1 MKKILFM
8 MLAMALSSSF
18 VSAQRLQQK
27 LGRGVVAVNRSGSTI
42 RTNVTSAGGTN
53 TSLISWRKLAQ
64 EPEGTTYNVYRRAA
78 GTEAWTKMNST
89 PLKVTNFT
97 PSALTNNTEY
107 AVTAI
112 VNGVE
117 GEKSHPFLYKTQSW
131 PNVWFKFDF
140 DDKVIRRNDYR
151 TKFAWP
157 MDLDGN
163 GEYDAVVVD
172 RLFAGAAEVD
182 PDSDDTEVASTTS
195 HKIQAYKLDGTLL
208 WTVDMGPNVNICSG
222 QNDMVLAYDIN
233 CDGKCEVIVRSSDG
247 TRFWDKANETWGT
260 YVGGKTTGDI
270 DGDGI
275 IDYRT
280 QGKRNPPFYI
290 SVIDGITGAELTY
303 NELKYIELTEPNGGD
318 AYRRDNRA
326 DYMSAGYG
334 SMEGHY
340 GIAYLDGVHPSLI
353 MECEDRGND
362 KNHHGYVL
370 TWDFDWANGQ
380 ATNWHHSHTWVRN
393 PVRPWC
399 AEFHQIRILDSDG
412 DGCDEMWAGGYGVNP
427 AQNRYT
433 STGLEHGD
441 RFILSDIYPERP
453 GMEGYAIQQSALLG
467 QCLYDA
473 ATGERLKE
481 WYLPNIFDVAR
492 GGCMDIDPNHK
503 GYEIYSFTD
512 DYIYDSKGDATGETR
527 SQWGISTVFE
537 GLWWNADLLREE
549 LSSPGGKNYGTNLM
563 VTTVRGKSR
572 LVEFSQESNWGAEG
586 ATGTRPAFMGDIMG
600 DWREEVILA
609 HQNDTYSQGLVG
621 YTTNLSSTYSIY
633 CLQQDPHYRGDCTT
647 RGYYQHPNT
656 SFYLGVGM
664 PLPPLPPV
672 METDL
677 RYHSGNWSNGSA
689 AFTSY
694 DQKSS
699 ATYADDKSVIFD
711 ITGNNASAIEISGDV
726 NPSATYFMNPKNKDY
741 MLKGNIGG
749 EGIVVKSQQ
758 GTVTL
763 NGNLTTTGKTIVSE
777 GTFAL
782 NGTMAGELELRAKGT
797 LAGNPV
803 LNGATTFE
811 GGLNYEG
818 CRLSPG
824 TADAPFGIIT
834 VNGDLNLTGNVF
846 VEANLQTSGTVK
858 ADKVVVNGDLT
869 LKNTNTLT
877 IVPAEEVPAE
887 GEYVLME
894 CTGTLTASANKIDVR
909 GLVGLRYAVEV
920 REKQIVLVIYPTRE
934 ASLGVV
940 WTGAVNKNWDYQ
952 TNNFQIDGTPTSFVA
967 NDEVIFP
974 SDAVNKSVTL
984 TDLMVTNG
992 VRFTHDSGT
1001 YVFSG
1006 DGGFSGT
1013 GDFVMNGKG
1022 NVTLNATKSNYTG
1035 KTVLN
1040 SGTVSVKNLE
1050 MKGVESC
1057 FGAGERIEIGKA
1069 TLIINNTNAATNRNI
1084 VLTDTATINIPSGT
1098 ATIQSAVTGSKGV
1111 LLKNGAGQ
1119 LNLNYG
1125 GVNNYKA
1132 TILNAGTLSQ
1142 GAWQSTFGAAASPI
1156 HVTGNSKI
1164 QIFDSNS
1171 SSTMPNFQN
1180 AVTIDK
1186 GKTLTFNVGSR
1197 CSIRGSLL
1205 GEGTIKISFPYVRG
1219 DVYTNVSK
1227 FEGTYDVMGSRDCRF
1242 VQAMDFSKAILKMES
1257 GAYAAGYKSGSGT
1270 EQNYTHKVGS
1280 LQGAGTI
1287 GIGIWNVGYRDE
1299 DDTFAGVFNSAATVN
1314 KYGNGAWTLTGASQ
1328 GALNIYAGSVL
1339 AQNTSAPVTTG
1350 AITVRNGGLLA
1361 GTGQVQ
1367 NVTVMSGGTLGAG
1380 KSATAVGTL
1389 KVMGNL
1395 TMSSGSTLR
1404 VRTRSTATTTQSDAF
1419 NVTGSITLTSP
1430 AIDLS
1435 QQLNSN
1441 YTFTDDAE
1449 IKVFTGGGSIKV
1461 NGTVTLLPET
1471 PKPGYLWDTSALA
1484 SEGVIRVVADPT
1496 GIRELSVE
1504 NLNENDVIYD
1514 LSGRRVRTIMQSG
1527 SYIINGVKVYIKK

>member
-8 MLAMALSSSF
+8 MLAMALSSPF
-18 VSAQRLQQK
+18 ATAQRLQQK
-27 LGRGVVAVNRSGSTI
+27 LGRGVVAVYRSGGRS
-42 RTNVTSAGGTN
+42 VTSAGGTN
-53 TSLISWRKLAQ
+53 SSLISWRKLAQ
-64 EPEGTTYNVYRRAA
+64 EPEGTTYNVYKRAV
-78 GTEAWTKMNST
+78 GTEAWTKMNPT
-89 PLKVTNFT
+89 PLKVTNYT
-97 PSALTNNTEY
+97 PSSLTNNTEY

-117 GEKSHPFLYKTQSW
+117 GEKSNPFLYKTQPW

-140 DDKVIRRNDYR
+140 DDKVIKRNDYR
-151 TKFAWP
+151 TKFVWP

-182 PDSDDTEVASTTS
+182 PDSEDAEVASTTS

-290 SVIDGITGAELTY
+290 SVIEGATGAELTY
-303 NELKYIELTEPNGGD
+303 NELKYTELTEPNGGD

-353 MECEDRGND
+353 MECEDRGTD

-380 ATNWHHSHTWVRN
+380 ASNWHHSHTWVRN

-427 AQNRYT
+427 ALNRYT

-441 RFILSDIYPERP
+441 RFILSDIDPDRP

-481 WYLPNIFDVAR
+481 WYLPSIFDVAR
-492 GGCMDIDPNHK
+492 GGCMDIDPSHK

-621 YTTNLSSTYSIY
+621 YTTNLSSDYSIY

-677 RYHSGNWSNGSA
+677 RYHSGNWSNGST

-694 DQKSS
+694 DQKSA
-699 ATYADDKSVIFD
+699 ATYADGKSVLFD
-711 ITGNNASAIEISGDV
+711 ITGSNASAIEISGDV
-726 NPSATYFMNPKNKDY
+726 KPGATYFMNPKKKDY
-741 MLKGNIGG
+741 VLKGNIGG

-777 GTFAL
+777 GTLAL

-803 LNGATTFE
+803 LNGAATFE

-824 TADAPFGIIT
+824 TVDAPFGVIT
-834 VNGDLNLTGNVF
+834 VNGNLTLTGDVF
-846 VEANLQTSGTVK
+846 VEANLQTSGTVQV
-858 ADKVVVNGDLT
+858 DKVMVNGDLT

-877 IVPAEEVPAE
+877 IVPSEDVPAE
-887 GEYVLME
+887 GEYVLLE
-894 CTGTLTASANKIDVR
+894 CTGALTAAANKINVR
-909 GLVGLRYAVEV
+909 GLVGLKYEVEV
-920 REKQIVLVIYPTRE
+920 REKQIVLVIHPTRE

-974 SDAVNKSVTL
+974 SDAVNKNVNL

-992 VRFTHDSGT
+992 VRFTHESGT

-1006 DGGFSGT
+1006 DGGFSGA

-1022 NVTLNATKSNYTG
+1022 SVTLNATKSNYTG
-1035 KTVLN
+1035 KTILN
-1040 SGTVSVKNLE
+1040 SGTVAVKNLE

-1057 FGAGERIEIGKA
+1057 FGAGDRIEIGKA
-1069 TLIINNTNAATNRNI
+1069 TLTINNTNAATNRNI
-1084 VLTDTATINIPSGT
+1084 VLTDTATINIPGGT

-1142 GAWQSTFGAAASPI
+1142 GAWQGTFGAATSPI

-1164 QIFDSNS
+1164 QIFDANS

-1205 GEGTIKISFPYVRG
+1205 GEGTIKISFAYVRG
-1219 DVYTNVSK
+1219 DVYTNVSN
-1227 FEGTYDVMGSRDCRF
+1227 FEGTYDVMTSNCRF
-1242 VQAMDFSKAILKMES
+1242 IQAMDFSKTILKLES
-1257 GAYAAGYKSGSGT
+1257 GAYAAGFKSGSGT
-1270 EQNYTHKVGS
+1270 EQSYTHKVGS
-1280 LQGAGTI
+1280 LQGSGTI
-1287 GIGIWNVGYRDE
+1287 GTGTWNVGYRGE
-1299 DDTFAGVFNSAATVN
+1299 DDTFAGVFNGAAIVN
-1314 KYGNGAWTLTGASQ
+1314 KYGDGAWTLTGASQ

-1339 AQNTSAPVTTG
+1339 AQNASAPVTTG
-1350 AITVRNGGLLA
+1350 SVTVRNGGLLA

-1367 NVTVMSGGTLGAG
+1367 NVTVMTGGTLGAG
-1380 KSATAVGTL
+1380 KSVAAVGTL
-1389 KVMGNL
+1389 TVKGNL
-1395 TMSSGSTLR
+1395 TMNSGSTLR
-1404 VRTRSTATTTQSDAF
+1404 VRTRSIATGTNSDAF
-1419 NVTGSITLTSP
+1419 KVAGNVKLTSP
-1430 AIDLS
+1430 VIDLTE
-1435 QQLNSN
+1435 QLNSN
-1441 YTFTDDAE
+1441 YTFADDAE
-1449 IKVFTGGGSIKV
+1449 LKVFTGDGNITIS
-1461 NGTVTLLPET
+1461 GTVTLLPET

-1484 SEGVIRVVADPT
+1484 SEGIIRVVADPT
-1496 GIRELSVE
+1496 GIRELSAE
-1504 NLNENDVIYD
+1504 NLTDSDVIYD
-1514 LSGRRVRTIMQSG
+1514 LSGRRVKTHAL
-1527 SYIINGVKVYIKK
+1527 NGVYIVNGSKVYIKE